1 MAVAPRSEPTRQQQA
16 PQPEGAAIRAPRSVD
31 GERLVAV
38 FSAIVEPIGRSLPAS
53 SEVVLHDL
61 SLLPNS
67 IVAIHGDVTGRRVGD
82 PATDLLLQKAVS
94 GDFEHLVGY
103 ETTLPDGRRM
113 KSSTMVIRD
122 IAGNPVAALCI
133 NTDLS
138 AWYSVR
144 RIADM
149 MLGMAEATG
158 SPQLPSG
165 LGGPDATPGATPG
178 ATPDGT
184 PGATPDG
191 GTAGRAAPP
200 AEDAPEP
207 GRPTEA
213 FVHDVD
219 ELAAHLIHQ
228 AVQKTGVPVELMHK
242 RHKLEV
248 VRDLKAR
255 GMFLLRDA
263 VDMIASTLGVTR
275 FTIYNYLNEIGDD
288 EVGDE
293 QDDT

>member
-1 MAVAPRSEPTRQQQA
+1 MVANETRTADQKMLQHNVESSAGGESNLGEPV
-16 PQPEGAAIRAPRSVD
+16 RARRSVD
-31 GERLVAV
+31 GERLIAV

-94 GDFEHLVGY
+94 GSFEHMVGY
-103 ETTLPDGRRM
+103 ETTMPDGRRM

-122 IAGNPVAALCI
+122 ISGTPVAALCI
-133 NTDLS
+133 NSDLS
-138 AWYSVR
+138 AWYSVQ
-144 RIADM
+144 RIAQM
-149 MLGMAEATG
+149 MLGETMAGAPSAPG
-158 SPQLPSG
+158 S
-165 LGGPDATPGATPG
+165 
-178 ATPDGT
+178 
-184 PGATPDG
+184 
-191 GTAGRAAPP
+191 
-200 AEDAPEP
+200 DAPVPPESVARP
-207 GRPTEA
+207 DESAPTEM

-228 AVQKTGVPVELMHK
+228 AVQNTGVPVELMHK

-263 VDMIASTLGVTR
+263 VDMIATSLGVTR
-275 FTIYNYLNEIGDD
+275 FTIYNYLNEIADAEAGTEDKS
-288 EVGDE
+288 
-293 QDDT
+293 